1 MIEPHSFLPRSRN
14 PARASSRLSPLAAPV
29 PTDVEFLLGVGVV
42 FGGGRPVCP
51 SIQKNAK
58 TWRSRSRNSCESCW
72 RRIGRMGG
80 NVLDRDLEFD
90 HSDAEKFILGALAY
104 NKAVERLS
112 PEKGYVFDAENID
125 AVLPAETVLYQDK
138 KREAAASLYHIW
150 IVQRAQGAFA
160 VLGDDDKACVL
171 EMLGA
176 GLAADLVPVPLTTR
190 VERVNN
196 RIVVAGWGEDIQ
208 AVFEQNVRVL
218 A

>member
-1 MIEPHSFLPRSRN
+1 
-14 PARASSRLSPLAAPV
+14 
-29 PTDVEFLLGVGVV
+29 
-42 FGGGRPVCP
+42 
-51 SIQKNAK
+51 
-58 TWRSRSRNSCESCW
+58 
-72 RRIGRMGG
+72 MGG

-90 HSDAEKFILGALAY
+90 YSDAEKFILGALAY

-176 GLAADLVPVPLTTR
+176 GLEMLGAGLAADLVPVPLTTR